1 LKVNVDTIDF
11 GVDDVIHLSFYSEH
25 DQPDIHL
32 SLDLL
37 EQDGSKYDAILDA
50 LGGIKAGWNEISFP
64 LSLLNL
70 RYSSDENDH
79 LDFDQTTTLWFGVGE
94 QKNFDKVHEFALY
107 FDKLSIVSYETKD
120 NVEYT
125 KISPGK
131 YRVHLNS
138 DGASYLVLTDSYH
151 PNWVAK
157 MDGQT
162 IRSSRAFEFANSW
175 TIDQA
180 GEHDLVL
187 EFAVSGQR
195 KAGRTISLLTAV
207 GLVAFFVGREIKVRR
222 RKRPRRVTG
231 V

>member
-1 LKVNVDTIDF
+1 
-11 GVDDVIHLSFYSEH
+11 LSFYSEQ

-37 EQDGSKYDAILDA
+37 EQDGSKYDTILDA
-50 LGGIKAGWNEISFP
+50 VGGIKAGWNEIDFP
-64 LSLLNL
+64 VSLLNL

-94 QKNFDKVHEFALY
+94 QKNVNKIHEFALY
-107 FDKLSIVSYETKD
+107 FDELSIVSYETKD

-131 YRVHLNS
+131 YKVHLDS
-138 DGASYLVLTDSYH
+138 DGASYLILTDSYD

-162 IRSSRAFEFANSW
+162 MRSSKAFEFANSW
-175 TIDQA
+175 KIDQS

-187 EFAVSGQR
+187 EFTVSGQR
-195 KAGRTISLLTAV
+195 KAGRTISLLTAI

-222 RKRPRRVTG
+222 RKRPRG
-231 V
+231 VAGV